1 MTRAVVEV
9 EVVNDGEFSRISEES
24 YLESRSFVWESENL
38 IEDLSIL
45 LSKYKNEEHILSGQ
59 TIRDEEWIEA
69 EEEIFYSKFVE
80 SQGYNPELGKEKNLE
95 NFREEYADK
104 LTEVKEKLIKKEL
117 REFHALVQKLENYQP
132 SFYASD
138 GTNVFSNTSMTTKE
152 QFAAFPA
159 HIVIEEYKRNIY
171 PSEFEKNKHIYR
183 ITENLDEIDP
193 ENTVIFV
200 GFSESF
206 LQQKAAVWQEG
217 KEIASENLYRLLG
230 FLAGFILSFI
240 YLVLVVGR
248 TSFHDKELHFR
259 PVERLYNDIN
269 IIMFTCLFPLWM
281 VLVDDVFENLVNMFI
296 VITIPLTSIGLFLIL
311 LLVKHLKNR
320 TLFKHTVIYTLI
332 SKVVR
337 FFGNVY
343 KSGSIG
349 VKTVLIVIGY
359 PILIALTFFMFPITI
374 GLAAWFA
381 YKKVKNFQTIQ
392 QGIEIIKEGNLHHRI
407 EVQGNGEFARLSEN
421 VNSITDGLKK
431 AVDSELK
438 SERLKTELITN
449 VSHDIR
455 NPLTSI
461 ITYVDLLKH
470 EKDQAKTAEYIEV
483 LDQKAYRL
491 KMLTD
496 DLFEASKASSGNI
509 PVEFDKI
516 DIVSL
521 LTQGLGEVNDKI
533 ETMGL
538 DMKLN
543 YPDEKVYV
551 TADGKL
557 LWRSI
562 ENVLSNIFKY
572 ALERSRVYI
581 DIEDLGNEIRISFKN
596 ISAYELNIS
605 ADELMERFKRGDE
618 SRTSPGSGLGL
629 SIAKNLIE
637 LQKGSFTIHVDGD
650 LFKAMITLPKHRTE
664 NEESGI

>member
-1 MTRAVVEV
+1 
-9 EVVNDGEFSRISEES
+9 
-24 YLESRSFVWESENL
+24 
-38 IEDLSIL
+38 
-45 LSKYKNEEHILSGQ
+45 
-59 TIRDEEWIEA
+59 
-69 EEEIFYSKFVE
+69 
-80 SQGYNPELGKEKNLE
+80 
-95 NFREEYADK
+95 
-104 LTEVKEKLIKKEL
+104 VKEKLIKKEL

-521 LTQGLGEVNDKI
+521 LTQGLGEVND
-533 ETMGL
+533 
-538 DMKLN
+538 
-543 YPDEKVYV
+543 
-551 TADGKL
+551 
-557 LWRSI
+557 
-562 ENVLSNIFKY
+562 
-572 ALERSRVYI
+572 
-581 DIEDLGNEIRISFKN
+581 
-596 ISAYELNIS
+596 
-605 ADELMERFKRGDE
+605 
-618 SRTSPGSGLGL
+618 
-629 SIAKNLIE
+629 
-637 LQKGSFTIHVDGD
+637 
-650 LFKAMITLPKHRTE
+650 
-664 NEESGI
+664 